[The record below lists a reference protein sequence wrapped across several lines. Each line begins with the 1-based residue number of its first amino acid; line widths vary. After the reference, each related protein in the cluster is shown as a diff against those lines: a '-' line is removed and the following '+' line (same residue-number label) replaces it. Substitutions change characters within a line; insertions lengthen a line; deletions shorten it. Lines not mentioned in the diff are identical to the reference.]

1 MQEIG
6 EYDGENWLEVD
17 ADWDAVKNTV
27 TID

>member
-6 EYDGENWLEVD
+6 EYDGENWLDAD
-17 ADWDAVKNTV
+17 ADWDVVKNTV